1 MTAAF
6 SFNDLTMGPAW
17 ASCADIG
24 ERFAGTLSGAM
35 NMISAL
41 AGGCGAVMVGYLFD
55 RGRPDLVFMIFA
67 GVYVL
72 AAICWLGV
80 DVTRRLTDTPAKPDL
95 GFGSEV

>member
-1 MTAAF
+1 
-6 SFNDLTMGPAW
+6 MGPAW
-17 ASCADIG
+17 AACADIG

-41 AGGCGAVMVGYLFD
+41 AGAAGAVMVGYLFEQ
-55 RGRPDLVFMIFA
+55 GRPDLVFMIFA

-80 DVTRRLTDTPAKPDL
+80 DVTRRLTDEPVEHDL
-95 GFGSEV
+95 ETGSRV